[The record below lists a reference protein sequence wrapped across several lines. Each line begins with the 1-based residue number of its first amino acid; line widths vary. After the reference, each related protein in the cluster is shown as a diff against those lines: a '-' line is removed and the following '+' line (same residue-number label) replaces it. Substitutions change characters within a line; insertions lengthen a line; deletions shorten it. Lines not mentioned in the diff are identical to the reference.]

1 MEHHT
6 TRGESLWFISASHNA
21 VWFHSAL
28 QEELGRDKE
37 HLLRCTPSCES
48 QRAAQKLWS
57 GNIKPTL
64 SVSSKTREKH
74 IWQRRRGNRGE
85 RESGEGK
92 KRGKERTR
100 QTDRGEQI
108 KRRKKME
115 EDGGRGR
122 RRRQQRGVC
131 VWGGGC
137 NEHSFDA
144 MYMVRIFST
153 RILTWPSGEV
163 CYLPLPPLPL
173 SLWQIFPI
181 SRFNILLRDF
191 KRIQNITQV
200 GCMPLC

>member
-1 MEHHT
+1 MRLKNSDLEILNQHFLFHLRPERNT
-6 TRGESLWFISASHNA
+6 FGRGEEGT
-21 VWFHSAL
+21 
-28 QEELGRDKE
+28 EER
-37 HLLRCTPSCES
+37 
-48 QRAAQKLWS
+48 
-57 GNIKPTL
+57 
-64 SVSSKTREKH
+64 
-74 IWQRRRGNRGE
+74 E

-131 VWGGGC
+131 VGGC

-153 RILTWPSGEV
+153 RILT
-163 CYLPLPPLPL
+163 
-173 SLWQIFPI
+173 
-181 SRFNILLRDF
+181 
-191 KRIQNITQV
+191 
-200 GCMPLC
+200 